1 MERLFRLLHIVNLGF
16 VLLTLS
22 MQIFDNGILVE
33 FWLGVYQLSIG
44 IIQLVSLR
52 FFTEKTKSVILIYW
66 CCVAL
71 WFLTCIGMASVY
83 PEVKTL
89 FMIIIPMLIAC
100 GSVVVS
106 WLALKDILNYK
117 KP

>member
-1 MERLFRLLHIVNLGF
+1 MEKLFRFLHIINLLA
-16 VLLTLS
+16 VLATGIAY
-22 MQIFDNGILVE
+22 IFTYALLLQ

-52 FFTEKTKSVILIYW
+52 FFTGKTKNMLLIYW
-66 CCVAL
+66 GCVAL
-71 WFLTCIGMASVY
+71 WFLTWIGMASVY
-83 PEVKTL
+83 PEVKAL

-100 GSVVVS
+100 GSVFVS

-117 KP
+117 QP